1 MVSSKVLY
9 SYSDN
14 DEVQKIRPKLIE
26 YFNKMPLIS
35 ILMVFVCNKNINLT
49 SLLEMSNKDKAR
61 FTHVTINYLDIFDLK
76 ISLKLEEIISKKG
89 KKWLKHKVIFNIQ
102 VNNPLYFGNNKRTI
116 SLGTSV
122 NLSEKIG
129 AFKRTLHLKTPFN
142 HTMRNSSKK

>member
-89 KKWLKHKVIFNIQ
+89 KK
-102 VNNPLYFGNNKRTI
+102 
-116 SLGTSV
+116 
-122 NLSEKIG
+122 
-129 AFKRTLHLKTPFN
+129 
-142 HTMRNSSKK
+142 